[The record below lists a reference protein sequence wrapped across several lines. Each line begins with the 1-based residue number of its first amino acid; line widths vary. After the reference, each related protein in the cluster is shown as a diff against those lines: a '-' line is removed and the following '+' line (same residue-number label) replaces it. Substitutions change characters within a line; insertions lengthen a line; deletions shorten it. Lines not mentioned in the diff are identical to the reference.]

1 MCPNPCWWHLRCQC
15 WLRGGRSP
23 WGRGRGVLS
32 TGDWEQKEP
41 HWDATKK
48 YEPCPY
54 FQPLLQKKKIAEMF
68 SIQKPGAEFVPSWLQ
83 KQPHVGLWPHFIPVT
98 NDKVWNK
105 PCQDVVTSWTSRHP
119 CPEVYNRRNSLLCE
133 LIPTSF
139 NDTHSK
145 RG

>member
-1 MCPNPCWWHLRCQC
+1 MCPNPCWWHLSCHC
-15 WLRGGRSP
+15 WLLGGRSP
-23 WGRGRGVLS
+23 WGRGSLIHRRLGTERTSLGCYKEISALS
-32 TGDWEQKEP
+32 LFPTFF
-41 HWDATKK
+41 A
-48 YEPCPY
+48 
-54 FQPLLQKKKIAEMF
+54 KKKIAEMF

-105 PCQDVVTSWTSRHP
+105 PCQDVVSSWTSRHP
-119 CPEVYNRRNSLLCE
+119 CPEVYNRRNSLFCE

>member
-1 MCPNPCWWHLRCQC
+1 MEGDLPGEEEGESYPQE
-15 WLRGGRSP
+15 
-23 WGRGRGVLS
+23 
-32 TGDWEQKEP
+32 TGNRKN
-41 HWDATKK
+41 
-48 YEPCPY
+48 
-54 FQPLLQKKKIAEMF
+54 LIGMLQRNMSLVPISNLFCKTKKIAEMF

-105 PCQDVVTSWTSRHP
+105 PCQDVVSSWTSRHP
-119 CPEVYNRRNSLLCE
+119 CPEVYNRRNSLLSE